1 MADWVFINK
10 TRQKK
15 IVVRDVDSAMQLMQ
29 LMQLIERT
37 EKDSWEIQIATA
49 PEPPQVILP
58 PNAPV
63 LAAPVPLAAPVTEV
77 KKWDNRRAH
86 DRFDLAYRILIIRG
100 QHSYRSYTDN
110 ISLGG
115 MLLKNPVPDKLLGE
129 VCNIYIGHPNRREN
143 IELTARV
150 IGKGEASRRIT
161 FTEIDAESKKLLDTW
176 IRDARAEQQKSA

>member
-1 MADWVFINK
+1 MADWVFLNK
-10 TRQKK
+10 SRQQK

-29 LMQLIERT
+29 LIERT
-37 EKDSWEIQIATA
+37 EKDAWEIQILANPT
-49 PEPPQVILP
+49 PETPPLVASQ
-58 PNAPV
+58 NARTEP
-63 LAAPVPLAAPVTEV
+63 AAPPPAPAVRWE
-77 KKWDNRRAH
+77 NRRVH

-115 MLLKNPVPDKLLGE
+115 MLLKNSVPDKLLGE

-150 IGKGEASRRIT
+150 IGKGEASRRIA
-161 FTEIDAESKKLLDTW
+161 FTEIDAESKKLLEAW
-176 IRDARAEQQKSA
+176 ISDARAEQQKSA

>member
-10 TRQKK
+10 SKQQK
-15 IVVRDVDSAMQLMQ
+15 IVVRDVDSAMQ

-37 EKDSWEIQIATA
+37 EKDSWEIQISTA
-49 PEPPQVILP
+49 PAPEAPQVAP
-58 PNAPV
+58 PAPPV
-63 LAAPVPLAAPVTEV
+63 VATAAPVPAPPAAANWE
-77 KKWDNRRAH
+77 NRRVH
-86 DRFDLAYRILIIRG
+86 DRYDLAYRILIIRG

-150 IGKGEASRRIT
+150 IGKGEASRRIA
-161 FTEIDAESKKLLDTW
+161 FTEIDAESKKLLEAW
-176 IRDARAEQQKSA
+176 IHEARTEQQKSA